1 MKKNKEKE
9 ERTEKIKKITTI
21 GCPSFDKFSASEQ
34 KAAFSTLLL
43 FITEYYKNRDKTT
56 KDDF

>member
-1 MKKNKEKE
+1 MKKTKVESTDKV
-9 ERTEKIKKITTI
+9 KKITTV
-21 GCPSFDKFSASEQ
+21 GCPSFDKFSANEQ

-43 FITEYYKNRDKTT
+43 FITEYYKSHDKTQ

>member
-9 ERTEKIKKITTI
+9 ECTDKIKKITNV
-21 GCPSFDKFSASEQ
+21 GCPSFDNMPQQEQ
-34 KAAFSTLLL
+34 RSSFSTLLV
-43 FITEYYKNRDKTT
+43 FITEYYKSHDKTQ